1 MHLEPALLGNNEQ
14 EQHAPLSLEIEHCWQ
29 MSGCLIY
36 YVAADMAVY
45 PYWEVVCYSK
55 RQTETIDTYIH
66 ILCGSGGGRFVRAI
80 GRI

>member
-45 PYWEVVCYSK
+45 PYCWKLCTVANGK
-55 RQTETIDTYIH
+55 RRPLIH
-66 ILCGSGGGRFVRAI
+66 IFTSFAGVGVEDL
-80 GRI
+80 